1 MALCHGV
8 TCPCVGSSETA
19 YGLGDA
25 GPAGLGI
32 TLRGVTPQQYGRT
45 VSFDV
50 AADAYNRFMG
60 RYSGPLSSDFAD
72 WAGVRAGER
81 ALDVGCGPGALTR
94 VLVDRLGVDEVSAVD
109 PSPSFVAAVRQLFP
123 TLDVQLA
130 VAERLPYPDDLFDH
144 ALAQLVVHF
153 MTDPVGGLQEMARVT
168 RPGGTVSACVWDFAG
183 ERGPISV
190 LWRAARDLDP
200 GVLDESD
207 LPGAREGDLERLCH
221 AAGLARVESGE
232 LGVSVHH
239 ESFEQWW
246 EPFTF
251 GVGPAG
257 SYVAGLDDEHRGA
270 LHDRCQ
276 QLLPA
281 TGFDLRAHAWT
292 VRSRA

>member
-1 MALCHGV
+1 V
-8 TCPCVGSSETA
+8 RP
-19 YGLGDA
+19 
-25 GPAGLGI
+25 GLGI
-32 TLRGVTPQQYGRT
+32 TLRSTTRRQYGRC

-109 PSPSFVAAVRQLFP
+109 PSPPFVTAVRQLFP

-153 MTDPVGGLQEMARVT
+153 MTDPVGGLQEMARVV
-168 RPGGTVSACVWDFAG
+168 RPGGIVSACVWDFAG

-190 LWRAARDLDP
+190 LWRAARELDP
-200 GVLDESD
+200 EVVDESD
-207 LPGAREGDLERLCH
+207 LPGARPGDLERLCH
-221 AAGLARVESGE
+221 AAGLVRVESGALE
-232 LGVSVHH
+232 VVVHH
-239 ESFEQWW
+239 EGFEQWW
-246 EPFTF
+246 EPFTL
-251 GVGPAG
+251 GVGPSGA
-257 SYVAGLDDEHRGA
+257 YVTGLTQEHRSA
-270 LHDRCQ
+270 LHDRCRS
-276 QLLPA
+276 LMPE
-281 TGFDLRAHAWT
+281 GDFDLTAHAWAVRAHA
-292 VRSRA
+292 

>member
-1 MALCHGV
+1 
-8 TCPCVGSSETA
+8 
-19 YGLGDA
+19 
-25 GPAGLGI
+25 LGI
-32 TLRGVTPQQYGRT
+32 TLIAVTRQQYGRS
-45 VSFDV
+45 VSFEV

-94 VLVDRLGVDEVSAVD
+94 VLVDRLGVDAVSAVD
-109 PSPSFVAAVRQLFP
+109 PSPPFVAALRQAFP
-123 TLDVQLA
+123 NLDVQLA

-153 MTDPVGGLQEMARVT
+153 MTDPVGGLQEMGRVT

-183 ERGPISV
+183 ERGPISL

-200 GVLDESD
+200 TVVDEND
-207 LPGAREGDLERLCH
+207 LPGARQGDLERLCH
-221 AAGLARVESGE
+221 AAGLARVERGVLS
-232 LGVSVHH
+232 VSVHH

-246 EPFTF
+246 EPYTL

-257 SYVAGLDDEHRGA
+257 AYVKSLDEEHRAA
-270 LHDRCQ
+270 LREHCRE
-276 QLLPA
+276 LLPERS
-281 TGFDLRAHAWT
+281 FDITSHVWT
-292 VRSRA
+292 VRAQA

>member
-1 MALCHGV
+1 MR
-8 TCPCVGSSETA
+8 P
-19 YGLGDA
+19 
-25 GPAGLGI
+25 GLGI
-32 TLRGVTPQQYGRT
+32 TLRATTRRQYGRS

-50 AADAYNRFMG
+50 AADAYTRFMG

-81 ALDVGCGPGALTR
+81 ALDVGCGPGALTH

-109 PSPSFVAAVRQLFP
+109 PSPPFVSAVRQFFP

-190 LWRAARDLDP
+190 LWHAARDLDP
-200 GVLDESD
+200 GVVDESD
-207 LPGAREGDLERLCH
+207 LPGAREGDLERLSH
-221 AAGLARVESGE
+221 AAGLVRVESGA
-232 LGVSVHH
+232 LKVVVHH
-239 ESFEQWW
+239 EGFDQWW
-246 EPFTF
+246 EPFTL
-251 GVGPAG
+251 GVGPSG
-257 SYVAGLDDEHRGA
+257 DYVTGLTQEHRDA
-270 LHDRCQ
+270 LREGCRS
-276 QLLPA
+276 LLPE
-281 TGFDLRAHAWT
+281 GEFDITAHVWT
-292 VRSRA
+292 VRAHV